1 MLALLSFQSS
11 FAPIDAI
18 LDRPELKGAMIG
30 VCISTLEGEVLYS
43 RNADIRLMPASN
55 QKLLSVAYALH
66 KLGPEY
72 MPVTKFWKQD
82 GCLIVDSPGDPSMTY
97 DRLIDVRKQLR
108 SKRYKKVSVRQAY
121 RPGYGP
127 GWEWDDLPN
136 RYAPTISAFAYDT
149 ASFELWGD
157 ANNFWLKNGNLGIKL
172 NWKPEPMATNQF
184 DLSSKTLLITAAKPK
199 EAAKIEAFAQPS
211 PDWMAATVLG
221 GNFASTT
228 SVPDGRPTLE
238 SRGSPLSEIA
248 KNCLQPSDNYV
259 AESLLMMAASSESP
273 LPMDAFPEAAKR
285 MRSFLAKT
293 VKLDLNDVD
302 PYDGSG
308 LSRHN
313 NVTATGIVKLL
324 NWAKRQP
331 WAAAWESAM
340 AAPGVGTLRN
350 RLKNTSFRGK
360 TGTLN
365 KVSSLSG
372 YVKCKDGRELVVSIL
387 MNHYLGSS
395 ASATKAQDE
404 IVEFLASRESNGPK
418 LANTEPH
425 VCIVPDKINR
435 SANGDRVARPHF
447 NSGATSAWAR
457 D

>member
-1 MLALLSFQSS
+1 MLALLSFQST
-11 FAPIDAI
+11 FTPIDEI
-18 LDRPELKGAMIG
+18 LNRPELKGAMVG
-30 VCISTLEGEVLYS
+30 VCVSTLEGEVLYS

-72 MPVTKFWKQD
+72 VPITKFWKQD
-82 GCLIVDSPGDPSMTY
+82 GCLIVDSNGDPSMTY
-97 DRLIDVRKQLR
+97 DRLLDIRKQLG

-157 ANNFWLKNGNLGIKL
+157 ANKFWLKNGNLGIRLEWNPDPKS
-172 NWKPEPMATNQF
+172 TNQF
-184 DLSSKTLLITAAKPK
+184 DLRSKVLLIAAAKPK
-199 EAAKIEAFAQPS
+199 EPTKIEAFAQPS
-211 PDWMAATVLG
+211 PDWQAAEVLG
-221 GNFASTT
+221 GHFSSTT
-228 SVPDGRPTLE
+228 ELPDVKPEIE
-238 SRGSPLSEIA
+238 SKGSPILEIA
-248 KNCLQPSDNYV
+248 KNCLQPSDNYI

-273 LPMDAFPEAAKR
+273 LPIDAFPEAAKR
-285 MRSFLAKT
+285 MRAFLTKT
-293 VKLDLNDVD
+293 VKLDTNDAD

-324 NWAKRQP
+324 TWAKRQP
-331 WAAAWESAM
+331 WASVWETAL
-340 AAPGVGTLRN
+340 AAPGVGTLKN
-350 RLKNTSFRGK
+350 RLKNTSFKGK

-395 ASATKAQDE
+395 AVATKAQDD
-404 IVEFLASRESNGPK
+404 IVEFLASRDANGPK
-418 LANTEPH
+418 LAITELH
-425 VCIVPDKINR
+425 VRIVPDKINCLV
-435 SANGDRVARPHF
+435 NGNRVARPHF